1 MKSKHLLESFNHA
14 INGIVHALKHERNMR
29 IHALFAALVLILAAV
44 IGVDRVEFIVLILT
58 IGLVLVAEMLN
69 TALERAV
76 DIKTQDYYPLA
87 KTAKDVA
94 AGAVLFAATTAT
106 VIGSLIFY
114 SRLEQATHQMM
125 MRLEATPSTAILVA
139 SLVIVLVSIAIKR
152 LSPPFNL
159 RGGFP
164 SAHTAIAFALAST
177 IYLSGAT
184 ALVTFLSGAI
194 ALLVAQARVEAG
206 FHSIV
211 EVFAGAFL
219 GVFVTILVFQLLVR

>member
-1 MKSKHLLESFNHA
+1 
-14 INGIVHALKHERNMR
+14 
-29 IHALFAALVLILAAV
+29 VLILAAV

-139 SLVIVLVSIAIKR
+139 SLVIVLVSIA
-152 LSPPFNL
+152 
-159 RGGFP
+159 
-164 SAHTAIAFALAST
+164 
-177 IYLSGAT
+177 
-184 ALVTFLSGAI
+184 
-194 ALLVAQARVEAG
+194 
-206 FHSIV
+206 
-211 EVFAGAFL
+211 
-219 GVFVTILVFQLLVR
+219 